1 MKKLIKGA
9 LFLAIV
15 GTVIVGCEKEDSP
28 IPTNN
33 QTNNTD
39 SKFFLYPFRK
49 SFNSNIK
56 TNRL

>member
-28 IPTNN
+28 ILEE
-33 QTNNTD
+33 TD
-39 SKFFLYPFRK
+39 YT
-49 SFNSNIK
+49 IMV
-56 TNRL
+56 